1 MHANLRVDSVL
12 CASVLKSMLVV
23 PDGSIERAEGVQ
35 SWNDVM
41 KLIQEAE
48 NQYMEKAKRNW
59 FRQKL
64 RKGEDVATVLQN
76 LTEMIPEEYG
86 LGVLRGGLSI
96 LFTVS
101 RR

>member
-1 MHANLRVDSVL
+1 M
-12 CASVLKSMLVV
+12 KSMLVA
-23 PDGSIERAEGVQ
+23 PDSSTEGPKGLQ
-35 SWNDVM
+35 SWNEVL
-41 KLIQEAE
+41 KVIQDAKD
-48 NQYMEKAKRNW
+48 QYLEKAKRNW
-59 FRQKL
+59 FREKL

-101 RR
+101 W